1 MVLMPT
7 PPELTHRRFLGQMT
21 AGMTELGTAGTHRRP
36 NHATWTL
43 AALLALLF
51 LQPPWSRAAEPN
63 RIDLFEARQGGYH
76 TYRIPGIVSMKSG
89 ALFTWVEARRT
100 GTGDWEDIDIL
111 SRVSRD
117 GGATWEPA
125 RQLVDAGTKPAHNG
139 VALVDASDGSLHF
152 VYCVNY
158 SQAFHMRSDDG
169 GRTFSQP
176 KEITE
181 TFRRF
186 EGQFLWNVIATGP
199 GHGLQLRAGRFI
211 IPIWLSNGGK
221 RHRPSAVGVIYSD
234 DHGATWQAG
243 DLVPNTLI
251 NMSETGAVERE
262 DGSVLL
268 NIRSE
273 DRERRRAVSVSK
285 DGARKWSRPKFD
297 PALVEPVC
305 FGALTRLSWTEPGR
319 AGQILFSNPDS
330 QSHSGKHGASYDG
343 NMDRVNLTIR
353 MSRDDGVTWPVRR
366 ALEPGVAGYSDL
378 APGPDGS
385 FYCLYERDGVG
396 GSMWDTRF
404 ISFVRLDT
412 AWLEAGK

>member
-1 MVLMPT
+1 MSYPLEPT
-7 PPELTHRRFLGQMT
+7 RLRLHCRTT
-21 AGMTELGTAGTHRRP
+21 TGMTHP
-36 NHATWTL
+36 ATRTL
-43 AALLALLF
+43 AMLITLLLLRT
-51 LQPPWSRAAEPN
+51 PWVSAAEPT

-76 TYRIPGIVSMKSG
+76 TYRIPGIVAMKSG
-89 ALFTWVEARRT
+89 SLFAWVEARRT

-111 SRVSRD
+111 SRISRD
-117 GGATWEPA
+117 GGVTWEPT

-169 GRTFSQP
+169 GRTFSHP

-211 IPIWLSNGGK
+211 IPTWLSNGGK

-273 DRERRRAVSVSK
+273 DRERRRATAASK

-305 FGALTRLSWTEPGR
+305 FGALTRLNWPEPGR

-353 MSRDDGVTWPVRR
+353 LSRDDGATWPVRR
-366 ALEPGVAGYSDL
+366 VLEPGVTGYSDL
-378 APGPDGS
+378 APGPEGS

-404 ISFVRLDT
+404 ISFVRLDE
-412 AWLEAGK
+412 AWLKAGK